1 LKPHWDKL
9 MGEFENHETV
19 LVADVDCTAEG
30 KPLCDA
36 NDVKGYPTI
45 KHGSPD
51 NLEAYEGGRE
61 FDDIQEFAKNLK
73 PVCSPAQRDLCDEDD
88 LAEIEKYE
96 AMPLEDLEN
105 EVNTA
110 AKQIK
115 AAESKYK
122 RQVESLQKKYERY
135 TKTKDKKIKKA
146 KGSGLGTKKSV
157 LAYLKKK
164 AKSA

>member
-1 LKPHWDKL
+1 
-9 MGEFENHETV
+9 MAEFENHETV

-36 NDVKGYPTI
+36 NDVKGYPSI
-45 KHGSPD
+45 KHGNPD
-51 NLEAYEGGRE
+51 NLEDYEGGRE
-61 FDDIQEFAKNLK
+61 FEDIQTFAKNLK
-73 PVCSPAQRDLCDEDD
+73 PVCSPSKRDLCEKDD
-88 LAEIEKYE
+88 LAVIEKYE
-96 AMPLEDLEN
+96 AMPLEDLEK
-105 EVNTA
+105 EVNDATN
-110 AKQIK
+110 KIK
-115 AAESKYK
+115 KAEAKYK

-135 TKTKDKKIKKA
+135 TKTKDNKIKKL